1 MWRQLPGHC
10 LGSGCIPAL
19 ACDGRVIIHD
29 KGVQIGLNECA
40 SGLIPSPWIGEAFCD
55 TLVGSRRQ
63 GESMLMRGTVLS
75 PEAALENGIVDAA
88 VSLSRL
94 SDEAQGRL
102 RELLAVPTAAR
113 VRVKR
118 QMRAAAAD
126 ALREALSE
134 DLDAF
139 VSFVGSD
146 ETQLKIAALIDE
158 QVQAGDK
165 K

>member
-1 MWRQLPGHC
+1 
-10 LGSGCIPAL
+10 
-19 ACDGRVIIHD
+19 
-29 KGVQIGLNECA
+29 
-40 SGLIPSPWIGEAFCD
+40 
-55 TLVGSRRQ
+55 
-63 GESMLMRGTVLS
+63 MLMRGTVLS

-88 VSLSRL
+88 VPLSRL

-102 RELLAVPTAAR
+102 RELLAVPTVAR